1 MEYQIEDVC
10 RRMLDNANLSVDLS
24 RYPRVTLK
32 FIVQGSVDGKF
43 WEVRFNC
50 DHVVD
55 LYIRNDDNIGKNDL
69 HLVLETSVVCK
80 QKRETDIA
88 LQERLFGKPLD
99 MTIWLIHIYG
109 HMALD
114 LVCSEF
120 SWSTTEL
127 SVAEY
132 RARFA

>member
-1 MEYQIEDVC
+1 
-10 RRMLDNANLSVDLS
+10 
-24 RYPRVTLK
+24 
-32 FIVQGSVDGKF
+32 
-43 WEVRFNC
+43 
-50 DHVVD
+50 
-55 LYIRNDDNIGKNDL
+55 
-69 HLVLETSVVCK
+69 
-80 QKRETDIA
+80 
-88 LQERLFGKPLD
+88 LFGKPLD